1 MKGNDFMKKLIAL
14 ILAIIVVL
22 SVSVTAFAAPADL
35 ITKEEAKEIAL
46 NHAGYN
52 ADEVKFTKAKLDRD
66 DGRYEY
72 EIEFRTDDYIEYEYS
87 INAENGRILEFDR
100 EYDAPDRYE
109 GFFLFRFFKNLFA
122 KIF

>member
-1 MKGNDFMKKLIAL
+1 MKKLIAL
-14 ILAIIVVL
+14 ILAILVVL

-35 ITKEEAKEIAL
+35 ITKDEAKEIAL

-72 EIEFRTDDYIEYEYS
+72 DIEFRTDDYIEYEYS

-109 GFFLFRFFKNLFA
+109 GFFLFRFFRNLFA
-122 KIF
+122 RLF